1 MKSLKPGVTAIQLR
15 LHPVS
20 DHLASVWKNISTVLV
35 FVVMVGGW
43 KYKES
48 DGSLEE
54 KPQLLS
60 IKVVP
65 SPSVIF
71 TWSQI

>member
-1 MKSLKPGVTAIQLR
+1 MKSFEPGVTAIQLR
-15 LHPVS
+15 LQPVFV
-20 DHLASVWKNISTVLV
+20 LTPSVWKNISTVLV

-65 SPSVIF
+65 SPSVIL
-71 TWSQI
+71 T